1 MVLGVSPDDVR
12 SHRKFKEKY
21 ALPYTLLADA
31 DHAVA
36 EAYGVWQRKSLF
48 GVKYWGIVR
57 STFVVGADGRIA
69 HAFRDVT
76 VEGHAEEVLAAVREL
91 GGGSRSGT

>member
-1 MVLGVSPDDVR
+1 VSPDDVK

-21 ALPYTLLADA
+21 ALPYTLLADT

-36 EAYGVWQRKSLF
+36 EAYGVWQEKKLF
-48 GVKYWGIVR
+48 GVKYWGVVR

-69 HAFRDVT
+69 RAFRGVK
-76 VEGHAEEVLAAVREL
+76 VEGHAEEVLEAVRDL
-91 GGGSRSGT
+91 RGRASAGT